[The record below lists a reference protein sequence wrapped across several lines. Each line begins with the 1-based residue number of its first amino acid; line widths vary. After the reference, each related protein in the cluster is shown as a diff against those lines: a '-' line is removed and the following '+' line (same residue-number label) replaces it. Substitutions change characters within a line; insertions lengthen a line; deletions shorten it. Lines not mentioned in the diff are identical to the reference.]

1 MSLWKTVTVI
11 VAWGML
17 SGSTFAATSP
27 VAACEA
33 AKLKAAGKKANQKLN
48 CYAIAIAKEQPV
60 DPECLAKAETA
71 FANAFT
77 NAEKKGGC
85 SGDPTEVEAE
95 VDAFVNTVVPIV
107 TAKRVFVSSTTSNGN
122 LGGLAGADNTCQTLA
137 DAAGLLG
144 AYKAWL
150 SDSATYAGDRLTH
163 ATVPYVLVDGTQVAD
178 NWSDFAVDGNLDH
191 PINQDEHGAS
201 VPPGNFVWTGTVLG
215 GDHSSVC
222 GNWLSAASNLQGLV
236 GVANETGFAWSGAFN
251 QFCNTPTLHLYCIE
265 Q

>member
-1 MSLWKTVTVI
+1 MSLWKVITII

-17 SGSTFAATSP
+17 SQNALAVTVP

-48 CYAIAIAKEQPV
+48 CYATATAKGKPV
-60 DPECLAKAETA
+60 DSECLAKAEVVFENA
-71 FANAFT
+71 FA
-77 NAEKKGGC
+77 NAEKKGNC

-95 VDAFVNTVVPIV
+95 VDAFVNTVVPLV
-107 TAKRVFVSSTTSNGN
+107 TAKRAFVSSTTSNGN
-122 LGGLAGADNTCQTLA
+122 LGGLAGADSICQSAA

-163 ATVPYVLVDGTQVAD
+163 ATVPYVLVDGTKVAD
-178 NWSDFAVDGNLDH
+178 NWSDLAVDGSLDH
-191 PINQDEHGAS
+191 AINQDEHGAS

-222 GNWLSAASNLQGLV
+222 GNWLSAASNIQGLV
-236 GVANETGFAWSGAFN
+236 GVANETGFAWSSAFN
-251 QFCNTPTLHLYCIE
+251 QFCNTPTLRLYCIE